1 MVDNFLQ
8 WYIINNK
15 RWNNMRRKDKEITS
29 VDKKIKILEKNK
41 VCRVA
46 LSQNDLP
53 YIIPLNYGYSFENNK
68 LTLYFHSA
76 LEGKKMDIIKE
87 NNNACFEI
95 DCDCKL
101 IENEKPCS
109 YGYEFKSI
117 IGFGK
122 ITIVRTIEEKIH
134 GLNILIKHQTG
145 KETKYHFTEEALEK
159 VIVYKIEIEEF
170 TGKQKELL

>member
-1 MVDNFLQ
+1 
-8 WYIINNK
+8 
-15 RWNNMRRKDKEITS
+15 MRRKDKEITS
-29 VDKKIKILEKNK
+29 VDKKIEILEKNK

-46 LSQNDLP
+46 LSQNNFP
-53 YIIPLNYGYSFENNK
+53 YIVPLNYGYSFENNK

-76 LEGKKMDIIKE
+76 QEGKKMDIIKE

-101 IENEKPCS
+101 IENEKPCFC
-109 YGYEFKSI
+109 GYEFKSI

-122 ITIVRTIEEKIH
+122 IIIMRTTEEKIN
-134 GLNILIKHQTG
+134 GLNILMKHQTE
-145 KETKYHFTEEALEK
+145 KETEYHFTKEALEK
-159 VIVYKIEIEEF
+159 VIVYKMEIEEF